1 MGEGREHTR
10 IEEYF
15 IDRSLDTLKDGGIL
29 AMVVPS
35 SFLRGKNSKAKTQIA
50 KKAKI
55 LEAWRLPNGTFGTTG
70 VGTDIIVLRKE
81 PGDVM
86 DYQNDVYFQTNTGH
100 TAGDETEK
108 MGQYGRMEKYVSP
121 PVGKTFDEALD
132 MINPARVP
140 VDKEL
145 HQEVEVKS
153 DAEEHRNRS
162 EAMMGNEN
170 AAGSR
175 GGIADEPTKKRR
187 KRNEDEFIPSIGKN
201 MSADEFNKKYGKNIN
216 PEDFPIWKVTD
227 YDGKADVSRLSK
239 TEKDWM
245 QKSGNF
251 TVDNEGDWC
260 SIANYASG
268 NIYAKLEELEAQRE
282 TLGEKTYQINKSLL
296 EAVRPQQ
303 KTADQFFVS
312 PISDFAKEYEI
323 EDDEGRK
330 YNLRDAFLQW
340 IKLRTYG
347 YGRRTRTDVDMD
359 ESPVSQY
366 EIPPHIT
373 IHDVI
378 AYIRQEPVRADK
390 ATAKETDAATA
401 RLEAETKRI
410 ERRECAE
417 RLFNRFIREGL
428 PGEYRKKL
436 EEDWNIRYNS
446 FVNPDYKKIPIFVEG
461 MNTHKGEKGFN
472 LLERQIEGISF
483 LCNKGN
489 GVLVHEVGLGK
500 TVQAE
505 VATVNQIQTGRA
517 KRPLIC
523 VPKAVYRKWI
533 KEFHQHFPDVPINEL
548 GNFSD
553 KNIQAFKA
561 DDGGLN
567 IPEGSISVCT
577 YEALSKITF
586 KDETIDGS
594 LADDMADS
602 QTIYDINTEDKRT
615 DRQLAKEHEDI
626 MEMLG
631 KGSKSKEG
639 AVFWENTGFDHITVD
654 EIHNFKN
661 VFGQARVFTHSAK
674 DGETDSGNANE
685 FGKLAGITPSDRAV
699 KLFAITQ
706 LIQKENG
713 GRNVFG
719 LSATPFNNSP
729 IEVYNIL
736 SLVARQKLKDLHI
749 YNMHEFLAQYAELT
763 EEWTVNAKGEITTKS
778 VMKKFNN
785 LGSLQRLITEYMD
798 YVSAD
803 EAGTI
808 RPIKRPH
815 LPKLELTPMQRAII
829 NAETDY
835 MTNADP
841 KEDPGAYL
849 TAINNMRLAA
859 LSPAA
864 IDPKNFERYRGWE
877 GWPAAEKD
885 EPKSSDFV
893 SISPKMKF
901 TCDSVAQCWKEKPDA
916 GQIIYLPRGVNDYV
930 HVKNYLVSHGMPADS
945 IEFMHSKTTLDEK
958 ERIKNDFNDP
968 NGKCKVIIG
977 SETIKEGVSL
987 NGNTTTIYNCMLGWN
1002 PTETVQVEGRAW
1014 RQGNEQGIV
1023 HVIYPLM
1030 NDSIDSF
1037 MYQKFEE
1044 KASRI
1049 NDIWNIRG
1057 KDSIDVSDINPAD
1070 LKFDLIKDPKKRA
1083 KFEIDL
1089 KKEEIR
1095 NNQRV
1100 EEARYEV
1107 LFKDRQ
1113 LLEEKSKRLP
1123 GYKRDMDTA
1132 EAAMLGARKDRDE
1145 AQKKLEKIKKDKA
1158 PSGQVKGA
1166 EDALNNAKW
1175 KLETAASEFRSERR
1189 AYKGVKDVVDAITA
1203 KFQKQGIK
1211 PEKMDD
1217 VLKDIA
1223 ANILK
1228 MKNEVEK
1235 LNSQFDFYVQEARK
1249 KIEDARINVPPL
1261 ADQIKHNVRSI
1272 MGDLRPMDEV
1282 KKEILKERELEKS
1295 FVVYR
1300 DRIFLRITQKRR
1312 KTA

>member
-1 MGEGREHTR
+1 
-10 IEEYF
+10 
-15 IDRSLDTLKDGGIL
+15 
-29 AMVVPS
+29 
-35 SFLRGKNSKAKTQIA
+35 
-50 KKAKI
+50 
-55 LEAWRLPNGTFGTTG
+55 
-70 VGTDIIVLRKE
+70 
-81 PGDVM
+81 
-86 DYQNDVYFQTNTGH
+86 
-100 TAGDETEK
+100 
-108 MGQYGRMEKYVSP
+108 
-121 PVGKTFDEALD
+121 
-132 MINPARVP
+132 
-140 VDKEL
+140 
-145 HQEVEVKS
+145 
-153 DAEEHRNRS
+153 
-162 EAMMGNEN
+162 
-170 AAGSR
+170 
-175 GGIADEPTKKRR
+175 
-187 KRNEDEFIPSIGKN
+187 
-201 MSADEFNKKYGKNIN
+201 
-216 PEDFPIWKVTD
+216 
-227 YDGKADVSRLSK
+227 
-239 TEKDWM
+239 
-245 QKSGNF
+245 
-251 TVDNEGDWC
+251 
-260 SIANYASG
+260 
-268 NIYAKLEELEAQRE
+268 
-282 TLGEKTYQINKSLL
+282 
-296 EAVRPQQ
+296 
-303 KTADQFFVS
+303 
-312 PISDFAKEYEI
+312 
-323 EDDEGRK
+323 
-330 YNLRDAFLQW
+330 
-340 IKLRTYG
+340 
-347 YGRRTRTDVDMD
+347 
-359 ESPVSQY
+359 
-366 EIPPHIT
+366 
-373 IHDVI
+373 VI
-378 AYIRQEPVRADK
+378 AYIRQDPVRTDK
-390 ATAKETDAATA
+390 ATAQETDAATA
-401 RLEAETKRI
+401 RVEADTKRL

-446 FVNPDYKKIPIFVEG
+446 FVNPDYKKIPVFVEG
-461 MNTHKGEKGFN
+461 MNTHKGKKEFN
-472 LLERQIEGISF
+472 LLERQVEGISF

-489 GVLVHEVGLGK
+489 GILVHEVGLGK

-505 VATVNQIQTGRA
+505 VATVNQVQTGRS
-517 KRPLIC
+517 KRPLVC
-523 VPKAVYRKWI
+523 VPKAVYQKWI
-533 KEFHQHFPDVPINEL
+533 NEFHQHFPDVTVNEL

-553 KNIQAFKA
+553 KYIKNYKTEG
-561 DDGGLN
+561 GGLN

-586 KDETIDGS
+586 KDETIDGK

-602 QTIYDINTEDKRT
+602 QTIYDANTEDKRT

-674 DGETDSGNANE
+674 NGESDGGNANE

-706 LIQKENG
+706 LVQRENG

-785 LGSLQRLITEYMD
+785 LGALQRLITEYMD

-877 GWPAAEKD
+877 GWPDKEKD
-885 EPKSSDFV
+885 EPNPSDFV
-893 SISPKMKF
+893 SSSPKMRF
-901 TCDSVAQCWKEKPDA
+901 TCDSVAHCWKEKPDA

-930 HVKNYLVSHGMPADS
+930 HVRNYLVSRGMPEDS
-945 IEFMHSKTTLDEK
+945 IEFMHSGTSLDQK

-1023 HVIYPLM
+1023 HIVYPLM

-1070 LKFDLIKDPKKRA
+1070 LKFDLIKDPRKRA

-1089 KKEEIR
+1089 KKEEIK

-1107 LFKDRQ
+1107 LFKDQQ
-1113 LLEEKSKRLP
+1113 LLEENQKRLP

-1132 EAAMLGARKDRDE
+1132 EAAMQEARKDRDE
-1145 AQKKLEKIKKDKA
+1145 AQKNLEKLKKEKDPA
-1158 PSGQVKGA
+1158 GRIADTES
-1166 EDALNNAKW
+1166 ELNRAKW
-1175 KLETAASEFRSERR
+1175 ILETATSEFRNERR
-1189 AYKGVKDVVDAITA
+1189 AYKEVKDRADAITM

-1211 PEKMDD
+1211 PEKMDA

-1223 ANILK
+1223 ANIAK
-1228 MKNEVEK
+1228 MQKEVDE
-1235 LNSQFDFYVQEARK
+1235 LNNQFEFYVRDAQK
-1249 KIEDARINVPPL
+1249 KLETAKVKVPPL
-1261 ADQIKHNVRSI
+1261 EDQIQHNVRSI
-1272 MGDLRPMDEV
+1272 MDDLKPMEIV
-1282 KKEILKERELEKS
+1282 KKEILQQREQAAAKVKKS
-1295 FVVYR
+1295 FVILNNRLYLKVS
-1300 DRIFLRITQKRR
+1300 
-1312 KTA
+1312 